1 MQDYNKIL
9 DRVYELEG
17 LVLLALSGDNKTA
30 RLPELIYMKAFEIT
44 ELAMPKPQPPA
55 APAAQPPAEPV
66 SFPAAPSAEAP
77 SSPLPPAA
85 PSAEAPVAPSAEASS
100 APLAP
105 AAPSAEPPVAPS
117 AEAPS
122 APQPPAAPSAEAPV
136 APAPLRSR
144 FAPVAGREPEPLVER
159 EPELLPEPE
168 PFSKPEPSSA
178 PASSKKP
185 SFSLNDHF
193 LFIRELFGGD
203 SEEFNRAMNNLA
215 SLDSFDEAEEF
226 FFAEYDWDSENE
238 TTQSFMNC
246 IFNYFNIA
254 PSSK

>member
-44 ELAMPKPQPPA
+44 ELAMPKPQPPT
-55 APAAQPPAEPV
+55 
-66 SFPAAPSAEAP
+66 
-77 SSPLPPAA
+77 
-85 PSAEAPVAPSAEASS
+85 
-100 APLAP
+100 
-105 AAPSAEPPVAPS
+105 
-117 AEAPS
+117 
-122 APQPPAAPSAEAPV
+122 APSAEAPV
-136 APAPLRSR
+136 APAPVRSR
-144 FAPVAGREPEPLVER
+144 FAPVAGREPEPLEEHEPEPLP

-168 PFSKPEPSSA
+168 PSSKPEPSSA